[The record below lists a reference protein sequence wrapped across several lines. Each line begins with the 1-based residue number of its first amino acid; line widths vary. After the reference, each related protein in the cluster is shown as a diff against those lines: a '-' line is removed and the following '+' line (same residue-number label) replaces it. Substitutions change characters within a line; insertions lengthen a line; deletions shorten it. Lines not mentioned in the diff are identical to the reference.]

1 MRKSFFITFI
11 ILAVLAICSITTFAD
26 SKEVKVLVDGKA
38 ISFPD
43 MKPYINQDNRTMV
56 PIRFIAEELGAA
68 VDWNQADKRV
78 TIEKDKKIQ
87 LVIGENKAAVDG
99 KIVTFD
105 TQAILQES
113 RTMVPLRFISETLG
127 VTVDWEAATRTVTI
141 TTNQEVANENFIEPK
156 FQAGVTSYVTSIE
169 IYNHKDYYKEGGY
182 TLQAENLTY
191 PELNVVKMNSAGTVI
206 DAKYNLAKASEDM
219 NNEQSYV
226 SLNAVHNG
234 KSPNII
240 SPKISVADGT
250 KINFKVTV
258 SNGKTTKV
266 YYPTITMGES
276 GSVET
281 K

>member
-99 KIVTFD
+99 KIVTD
-105 TQAILQES
+105 RKS
-113 RTMVPLRFISETLG
+113 
-127 VTVDWEAATRTVTI
+127 
-141 TTNQEVANENFIEPK
+141 
-156 FQAGVTSYVTSIE
+156 
-169 IYNHKDYYKEGGY
+169 
-182 TLQAENLTY
+182 
-191 PELNVVKMNSAGTVI
+191 VV
-206 DAKYNLAKASEDM
+206 
-219 NNEQSYV
+219 
-226 SLNAVHNG
+226 
-234 KSPNII
+234 
-240 SPKISVADGT
+240 
-250 KINFKVTV
+250 
-258 SNGKTTKV
+258 
-266 YYPTITMGES
+266 
-276 GSVET
+276 
-281 K
+281 